1 MLQIAFS
8 PIYEYPLPKGHRF
21 PMDKYSL
28 IPQQLIYEGT
38 VQDKQF
44 FHPDPISEE
53 IILLTHSAKYW
64 EDLKNQTLSEK
75 EIRAIG
81 FPMTPLLVERGRH
94 IAAGTLQ
101 CVEYAIKHGIS
112 MNAAGGTHHAFKEKG
127 EGFCVFNDIAIA
139 ANYLIHSNK
148 FNNILIVDLD
158 VHQGNGSASIFNGQ
172 GQVFT
177 FSMHGAKNYPFRK
190 EASHLDIGL
199 PDGTEDE
206 AYLKILFNILPRVI
220 DQHRPELIFYQAGVD
235 ILTTDRLG
243 RLSVSREGCRKR
255 DKFVME
261 ICKKNKIPL
270 VVTMGGGYSPQLSHI
285 IEAHANTFRT
295 ATEVYF

>member
-1 MLQIAFS
+1 
-8 PIYEYPLPKGHRF
+8 
-21 PMDKYSL
+21 MDKYSL

-44 FHPDPISEE
+44 FHPNPISEE

-220 DQHRPELIFYQAGVD
+220 DQHRPEIIFYQAGVD

-255 DKFVME
+255 DKYVME

>member
-28 IPQQLIYEGT
+28 IPQQLVYEGT
-38 VQDKQF
+38 VQEKQF

-101 CVEYAIKHGIS
+101 CVDYAKKHGIS

-139 ANYLIHSNK
+139 ANYLIHSNI

-158 VHQGNGSASIFNGQ
+158 VHQGNGSASIFNGH
-172 GQVFT
+172 GRVFT

-206 AYLKILFNILPRVI
+206 AYLKILYNILPRVI
-220 DQHRPELIFYQAGVD
+220 DEHRPELIFYQAGVD

-243 RLSVSREGCRKR
+243 RLSISREGCRKR
-255 DKFVME
+255 DKYVME
-261 ICKKNKIPL
+261 LCKKNKIPL

-295 ATEVYF
+295 AIEVYF

>member
-8 PIYEYPLPKGHRF
+8 HIYEYPLPKGHRF

-199 PDGTEDE
+199 PDGTEDD

-255 DKFVME
+255 DKYVME

>member
-53 IILLTHSAKYW
+53 IILLTHTAKYW

-255 DKFVME
+255 DKYVME

>member
-38 VQDKQF
+38 VQEKQF

-139 ANYLIHSNK
+139 ANHLIHSNK

-199 PDGTEDE
+199 PDGTEDD

-255 DKFVME
+255 DKYVME

>member
-1 MLQIAFS
+1 
-8 PIYEYPLPKGHRF
+8 
-21 PMDKYSL
+21 MDKYSL

-38 VQDKQF
+38 VQEKQF

-220 DQHRPELIFYQAGVD
+220 DQHRPEIIFYQAGVD

-255 DKFVME
+255 DKYVME

>member
-28 IPQQLIYEGT
+28 IPQQLLYEGT
-38 VQDKQF
+38 VQEKQF
-44 FHPDPISEE
+44 FHPDLISEE

-199 PDGTEDE
+199 PDGTEDD

-255 DKFVME
+255 DKYVME

>member
-139 ANYLIHSNK
+139 ANYLIQSNK

>member
-1 MLQIAFS
+1 
-8 PIYEYPLPKGHRF
+8 
-21 PMDKYSL
+21 MDKYSL

-220 DQHRPELIFYQAGVD
+220 DQHRPEIIFYQAGVD

-255 DKFVME
+255 DKYVME

>member
-21 PMDKYSL
+21 PMDKYTL

-139 ANYLIHSNK
+139 ANHLIHSNK

-255 DKFVME
+255 DKYVME

>member
-255 DKFVME
+255 DKYVME

>member
-28 IPQQLIYEGT
+28 IPQQLVYEGT
-38 VQDKQF
+38 VQEKQF

-101 CVEYAIKHGIS
+101 CVDYAIKHGIS

-139 ANYLIHSNK
+139 ANYLIHSNI

-158 VHQGNGSASIFNGQ
+158 VHQGNGSASIFNGH
-172 GQVFT
+172 GRVFT

-206 AYLKILFNILPRVI
+206 AYLKILYNILPRVI
-220 DQHRPELIFYQAGVD
+220 DEHRPELIFYQAGVD

-243 RLSVSREGCRKR
+243 RLSISREGCRKR
-255 DKFVME
+255 DKYVME
-261 ICKKNKIPL
+261 LCKKNKIPL

-295 ATEVYF
+295 AIEVYF

>member
-28 IPQQLIYEGT
+28 IPQQLLYEGT
-38 VQDKQF
+38 VQEKQF

-101 CVEYAIKHGIS
+101 CVEYAVKHGIS

-199 PDGTEDE
+199 PDGTEDD

-255 DKFVME
+255 DKYVME

>member
-38 VQDKQF
+38 VHDKQF

-139 ANYLIHSNK
+139 ANHLIHSNK

-255 DKFVME
+255 DKYVME

>member
-139 ANYLIHSNK
+139 ANHLIHSNK

-255 DKFVME
+255 DKYVME

-270 VVTMGGGYSPQLSHI
+270 VVTMGGGYSPHLSHI

>member
-38 VQDKQF
+38 VHDKQF

-139 ANYLIHSNK
+139 ANHLIHSNK

-255 DKFVME
+255 DKYVME

-270 VVTMGGGYSPQLSHI
+270 VVTMGGGYSPHLSHI

>member
-28 IPQQLIYEGT
+28 IPQQLLYEGT
-38 VQDKQF
+38 VQEKQF
-44 FHPDPISEE
+44 FHPDLISEE

-199 PDGTEDE
+199 PDGTEDD

-255 DKFVME
+255 DKYVME
-261 ICKKNKIPL
+261 ICKNNKIPL

>member
-38 VQDKQF
+38 VQEKQF

-139 ANYLIHSNK
+139 ANHLIHSNK

-158 VHQGNGSASIFNGQ
+158 VHLGNGSASIFNGQ

-220 DQHRPELIFYQAGVD
+220 DQHRPKLIFYQAGVD

-255 DKFVME
+255 DKYVME

>member
-44 FHPDPISEE
+44 FHPNPISEE

-139 ANYLIHSNK
+139 ANHLIHSNK

>member
-1 MLQIAFS
+1 
-8 PIYEYPLPKGHRF
+8 
-21 PMDKYSL
+21 MDKYSL

-139 ANYLIHSNK
+139 ANHLIHSNK

-255 DKFVME
+255 DKYVME

>member
-38 VQDKQF
+38 VQEKQF

-53 IILLTHSAKYW
+53 IILLTHSARYW

-101 CVEYAIKHGIS
+101 CVEYAVKHGIS

-199 PDGTEDE
+199 PDGTEDD
-206 AYLKILFNILPRVI
+206 AYLKILFNILQRVI

-255 DKFVME
+255 DKYVME

>member
-139 ANYLIHSNK
+139 ANHLIHSNK

-255 DKFVME
+255 DKYVME
-261 ICKKNKIPL
+261 LCKKNKIPL
-270 VVTMGGGYSPQLSHI
+270 VITMGGGYSPQLSHI

>member
-177 FSMHGAKNYPFRK
+177 FSIHGAKNYPFRK

-206 AYLKILFNILPRVI
+206 AYLKILFNILPRII

-255 DKFVME
+255 DKYVME

>member
-38 VQDKQF
+38 VQEKQF
-44 FHPDPISEE
+44 FQPDPISEE

-101 CVEYAIKHGIS
+101 CVEYAVKHGIS

-199 PDGTEDE
+199 PDGTEDD

-255 DKFVME
+255 DKYVME

>member
-38 VQDKQF
+38 VQEKQF

-199 PDGTEDE
+199 PDGTEDD

-255 DKFVME
+255 DKYVME
-261 ICKKNKIPL
+261 ICKNNKIPL

>member
-28 IPQQLIYEGT
+28 IPQQLVYEGT
-38 VQDKQF
+38 VQEKQF

-139 ANYLIHSNK
+139 ANYLIHSNI

-172 GQVFT
+172 ARVFT

-206 AYLKILFNILPRVI
+206 AYLKILYNILPRVI
-220 DQHRPELIFYQAGVD
+220 DEHRPELIFYQAGVD

-255 DKFVME
+255 DKYVME
-261 ICKKNKIPL
+261 LCKKNNIPL

>member
-139 ANYLIHSNK
+139 ANHLIHSNK

-199 PDGTEDE
+199 PDGTEDD

-255 DKFVME
+255 DKYVME

>member
-28 IPQQLIYEGT
+28 IPQQLMYEGT
-38 VQDKQF
+38 VQEKQF

-220 DQHRPELIFYQAGVD
+220 DQHRPEIIFYQAGVD

-255 DKFVME
+255 DKYVME

>member
-139 ANYLIHSNK
+139 ANHLIHSNK

-199 PDGTEDE
+199 PDGPEDE

-255 DKFVME
+255 DKYVME

>member
-38 VQDKQF
+38 VQEKQF

-220 DQHRPELIFYQAGVD
+220 DQHRPEIIFYQAGVD

-255 DKFVME
+255 DKYVME

>member
-38 VQDKQF
+38 VQEKQF

-101 CVEYAIKHGIS
+101 CVEYAVKHGIS

-199 PDGTEDE
+199 PDGTEDD

-255 DKFVME
+255 DKYVME
-261 ICKKNKIPL
+261 ICKNNKIPL

>member
-28 IPQQLIYEGT
+28 IPQQLLYEGT
-38 VQDKQF
+38 VQEKQF
-44 FHPDPISEE
+44 FQPDPISEE

-101 CVEYAIKHGIS
+101 CVEYAVKHGIS

-199 PDGTEDE
+199 PDGTEDD

-255 DKFVME
+255 DKYVME

-270 VVTMGGGYSPQLSHI
+270 VVTMGGGYSPQLSNI

>member
-199 PDGTEDE
+199 PDGTEDD

-255 DKFVME
+255 DKYIME

>member
-38 VQDKQF
+38 VQEKQF

-101 CVEYAIKHGIS
+101 CVEYAVKHGIS

-139 ANYLIHSNK
+139 ANYLIHSNR

-177 FSMHGAKNYPFRK
+177 FSMHGSKNYPFRK

-199 PDGTEDE
+199 PDGTEDD

-255 DKFVME
+255 DKYVME

>member
-44 FHPDPISEE
+44 FHPNPISEE

-255 DKFVME
+255 DKYVME